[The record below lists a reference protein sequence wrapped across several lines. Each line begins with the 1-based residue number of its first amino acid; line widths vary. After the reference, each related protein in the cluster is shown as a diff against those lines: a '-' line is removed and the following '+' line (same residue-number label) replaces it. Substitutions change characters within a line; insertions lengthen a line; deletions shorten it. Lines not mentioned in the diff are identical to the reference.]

1 MARPENPTQAVRM
14 NMEIDRRRTS
24 FSLEAGV
31 WDALRTMCADH
42 QKSMD
47 ELCEEIVAK
56 ADPGTSMASAIRM
69 AVLAH
74 FMQRCAS

>member
-1 MARPENPTQAVRM
+1 MARPDIPTQQIRL
-14 NMEIDRRRTS
+14 NLEIARRRTS

-47 ELCEEIVAK
+47 ELCEEIIAK
-56 ADPGTSMASAIRM
+56 AAPGTSMASAIRT
-69 AVLAH
+69 AVLIH
-74 FMQRCAS
+74 FMKRAET